1 MKLPEPV
8 KRFIELNIDFI
19 EQDKWYEVF
28 VNWYTNGNDYYL
40 FEFIEALKEAG
51 INIDDYADERK
62 KVIEQMSKYIFEDKL
77 KSSNRISRNGAEM
90 ELASDLGLSYDDIT
104 EIFEK
109 VAKELKLAKA
119 TNGSKVIVGWHRI

>member
-19 EQDKWYEVF
+19 EQNKWYEVF

-40 FEFIEALKEAG
+40 FEFVEALKEAG

-62 KVIEQMSKYIFEDKL
+62 RVIGQMSKYIFENKL
-77 KSSNRISRNGAEM
+77 KSSNRITKSDMGES
-90 ELASDLGLSYDDIT
+90 LASDLGLTYDDIM
-104 EIFEK
+104 EIFDE
-109 VAKELKLAKA
+109 VAKDLHLTKA
-119 TNGSKVIVGWHRI
+119 TNGWYRL

>member
-51 INIDDYADERK
+51 INVDDYADERK
-62 KVIEQMSKYIFEDKL
+62 RVIEQMSKYMFEDKL
-77 KSSNRISRNGAEM
+77 MSSNRVNRSQVSM
-90 ELASDLGLSYDDIT
+90 ELASDLGLPDDDIM
-104 EIFEK
+104 EIFDK
-109 VAKELKLAKA
+109 VARDMKLAIA
-119 TNGSKVIVGWHRI
+119 INGWYRV

>member
-40 FEFIEALKEAG
+40 FEFIEALREAG

-62 KVIEQMSKYIFEDKL
+62 RVIEQMSKYIFEDKL
-77 KSSNRISRNGAEM
+77 KLSNRITKSDMGES
-90 ELASDLGLSYDDIT
+90 LASDLGLTYDDIV
-104 EIFEK
+104 EIFDE
-109 VAKELKLAKA
+109 VAKDLHLTKA
-119 TNGSKVIVGWHRI
+119 INGWYRL

>member
-40 FEFIEALKEAG
+40 YEFFEALDEAG
-51 INIDDYADERK
+51 INIHEFADTRK
-62 KVIEQMSKYIFEDKL
+62 KIIEQMIRATLQKYLQTSNKVT
-77 KSSNRISRNGAEM
+77 KSYIEES
-90 ELASDLGLSYDDIT
+90 LASDLGLPYDDVI
-104 EIFEK
+104 EIIDN
-109 VAKELKLAKA
+109 VTKELGLTKA
-119 TNGSKVIVGWHRI
+119 TNGWYIL

>member
-40 FEFIEALKEAG
+40 FEFVEALKEAG

-62 KVIEQMSKYIFEDKL
+62 RVVEQMSKYIFEDKL
-77 KSSNRISRNGAEM
+77 KSSNRITKSDMGES
-90 ELASDLGLSYDDIT
+90 LASDLGLTYDDIM
-104 EIFEK
+104 EIFDK
-109 VAKELKLAKA
+109 VAKDLHLTKA
-119 TNGSKVIVGWHRI
+119 INGWYRL

>member
-19 EQDKWYEVF
+19 ENDDWYKVF
-28 VNWYTNGNDYYL
+28 VNWYTNGDDYYL

-62 KVIEQMSKYIFEDKL
+62 KVIEQMSKYIFEDTL

-104 EIFEK
+104 EIFDK
-109 VAKELKLAKA
+109 VAKDLKLAKA
-119 TNGSKVIVGWHRI
+119 TNGAKVIVGWHRL

>member
-40 FEFIEALKEAG
+40 FEFIEALNEAG
-51 INIDDYADERK
+51 INIADYADERK
-62 KVIEQMSKYIFEDKL
+62 RVIEQMSRYIFEDKL
-77 KSSNRISRNGAEM
+77 KLSNRVTKIEAVESV
-90 ELASDLGLSYDDIT
+90 ASDLGLDYNSIMK
-104 EIFEK
+104 IFDK
-109 VAKELKLAKA
+109 VAKDLKLTKA
-119 TNGSKVIVGWHRI
+119 TNGWYKL

>member
-19 EQDKWYEVF
+19 EQEDWYKVF

-62 KVIEQMSKYIFEDKL
+62 NVIEQMSKYIFEDKL
-77 KSSNRISRNGAEM
+77 KSSNRITKSQAEA
-90 ELASDLGLSYDDIT
+90 ELASDLGLPYNDIL
-104 EIFEK
+104 EIFDK
-109 VAKELKLAKA
+109 VAKDMNLTKA
-119 TNGSKVIVGWHRI
+119 INGWYRL

>member
-28 VNWYTNGNDYYL
+28 VNWYTNGDDYYL
-40 FEFIEALKEAG
+40 FEFVEALHEAG

-62 KVIEQMSKYIFEDKL
+62 RVIEQMIRATLTNYLQKSNKVTKSYIEE
-77 KSSNRISRNGAEM
+77 S
-90 ELASDLGLSYDDIT
+90 LASDLGLTYDDIQDIIDRVT
-104 EIFEK
+104 
-109 VAKELKLAKA
+109 KELKLTKA
-119 TNGSKVIVGWHRI
+119 TNGWYRL

>member
-19 EQDKWYEVF
+19 EKNDWYKVF

-40 FEFIEALKEAG
+40 FEFVEALHEAG

-62 KVIEQMSKYIFEDKL
+62 RVIEQMSKYIFEDKL
-77 KSSNRISRNGAEM
+77 KSSNRITKSHAEM
-90 ELASDLGLSYDDIT
+90 ELTSDLGLAYNDIM
-104 EIFEK
+104 EIFDK
-109 VAKELKLAKA
+109 VAKDLKLTKA
-119 TNGSKVIVGWHRI
+119 TNGWYRL

>member
-19 EQDKWYEVF
+19 EQEDWYKVF
-28 VNWYTNGNDYYL
+28 VNWYTNGDDYYL

-62 KVIEQMSKYIFEDKL
+62 RVVEQMSKYIFEDKL
-77 KSSNRISRNGAEM
+77 KSSNRITKSDMGES
-90 ELASDLGLSYDDIT
+90 LASDLGLSYDDIM
-104 EIFEK
+104 EIFDE
-109 VAKELKLAKA
+109 VAKDLHLTKA
-119 TNGSKVIVGWHRI
+119 INGWYRL

>member
-1 MKLPEPV
+1 MKLVEPV

-19 EQDKWYEVF
+19 EKNDWYKVF

-62 KVIEQMSKYIFEDKL
+62 NVIKQMSKYIFEDKL
-77 KSSNRISRNGAEM
+77 KSSNRITKSQAEM
-90 ELASDLGLSYDDIT
+90 ELASDLGLPYDDIM
-104 EIFEK
+104 EIFDK
-109 VAKELKLAKA
+109 VAKDMKLTKA
-119 TNGSKVIVGWHRI
+119 TNGWYRL

>member
-19 EQDKWYEVF
+19 EQEDWYKVF
-28 VNWYTNGNDYYL
+28 VNWYTNGDDYYL

-62 KVIEQMSKYIFEDKL
+62 RVVEQMSKYIFEDKL
-77 KSSNRISRNGAEM
+77 KSSNRITKSDMGES
-90 ELASDLGLSYDDIT
+90 LASDLGLSYDDIM
-104 EIFEK
+104 EIFEE
-109 VAKELKLAKA
+109 VAKDLHLTKA
-119 TNGSKVIVGWHRI
+119 INGWYRL

>member
-8 KRFIELNIDFI
+8 RRFIELNIDFI

-77 KSSNRISRNGAEM
+77 KSSNRITKSDMGES
-90 ELASDLGLSYDDIT
+90 LASDLGLTYDDIM
-104 EIFEK
+104 EIFDE
-109 VAKELKLAKA
+109 VAKDLHLTKA
-119 TNGSKVIVGWHRI
+119 INGWYRL

>member
-19 EQDKWYEVF
+19 EQNKWYEVF

-51 INIDDYADERK
+51 INIDDYAEVRK
-62 KVIEQMSKYIFEDKL
+62 VVLEQMSKYIFEDKL
-77 KSSNRISRNGAEM
+77 KSSNRITKSQAEE
-90 ELASDLGLSYDDIT
+90 ELASDLGLAYDDIM
-104 EIFEK
+104 EIFDK
-109 VAKELKLAKA
+109 VARDLKLTKA
-119 TNGSKVIVGWHRI
+119 TNGWYRL

>member
-1 MKLPEPV
+1 MKLSEPI
-8 KRFIELNIDFI
+8 KRFIELNIDLI

-40 FEFIEALKEAG
+40 FEFIEALEEAG

-62 KVIEQMSKYIFEDKL
+62 RVIEQMSKYIFEDKL
-77 KSSNRISRNGAEM
+77 KSSNRITKSHAEM
-90 ELASDLGLSYDDIT
+90 ELASDLGLPYNDIR

-109 VAKELKLAKA
+109 VAKDMNLTKA
-119 TNGSKVIVGWHRI
+119 TNGWYRL

>member
-40 FEFIEALKEAG
+40 FELIEALKKAG

-62 KVIEQMSKYIFEDKL
+62 RVVEQMSNYIFEDKL
-77 KSSNRISRNGAEM
+77 KSSNRIAKSQAEM
-90 ELASDLGLSYDDIT
+90 ELASDLGLPHEDIMK
-104 EIFEK
+104 IFDK
-109 VAKELKLAKA
+109 VARDMKLSKA
-119 TNGSKVIVGWHRI
+119 INGWYRL

>member
-40 FEFIEALKEAG
+40 FEFIEALLEAG
-51 INIDDYADERK
+51 IDIDDYADERK
-62 KVIEQMSKYIFEDKL
+62 RVIAQMSKYIFEDKL
-77 KSSNRISRNGAEM
+77 KSSNRITKSDVE
-90 ELASDLGLSYDDIT
+90 ESLASDLGLSYDDIM
-104 EIFEK
+104 EIFDE
-109 VAKELKLAKA
+109 VAKDLRLTKA
-119 TNGSKVIVGWHRI
+119 TNGWYRL

>member
-51 INIDDYADERK
+51 INIEDYADERK
-62 KVIEQMSKYIFEDKL
+62 KVIEQMSKYMFEDKL
-77 KSSNRISRNGAEM
+77 KSSNRINRSQVSM
-90 ELASDLGLSYDDIT
+90 ELASDLGLPDDDIMQ
-104 EIFEK
+104 IFDK
-109 VAKELKLAKA
+109 VARDMKLSKA
-119 TNGSKVIVGWHRI
+119 INGWYRL